1 MENPVRIQLLIVGLG
16 SILTQIDSKIG
27 TASAPV
33 EDGTIPFFPNHHG
46 TINQQ
51 RRKRKPVLRGPC
63 IIPENDALGV
73 PLPPT
78 KQFESRLKIVW
89 VGDQEK
95 SRQMK
100 RLREWVRQRIRKRT
114 NWIEEAVFT
123 PNEPSDVEILD
134 TYFGNND
141 CYGI

>member
-1 MENPVRIQLLIVGLG
+1 MESPVKIQLIIVGLG
-16 SILTQIDSKIG
+16 SILTQIDNKIG
-27 TASAPV
+27 TARAPV
-33 EDGTIPFFPNHHG
+33 EDGTIPFFPIQHG
-46 TINQQ
+46 TINPQ

-63 IIPENDALGV
+63 MIPENDALGV
-73 PLPPT
+73 PVPPA
-78 KQFESRLKIVW
+78 KRFEPRLKVVW

-141 CYGI
+141 CYGK